1 VSRHFRWSSAY
12 YPSGR
17 SSGGKSA
24 EGGLDPRIRELSHL
38 IRDIPPRQPS
48 QRIIC
53 AECLRVP
60 MAKNQFWRYQPVE
73 GKEGLYCQGCR
84 KTQDGV

>member
-1 VSRHFRWSSAY
+1 
-12 YPSGR
+12 
-17 SSGGKSA
+17 
-24 EGGLDPRIRELSHL
+24 
-38 IRDIPPRQPS
+38 
-48 QRIIC
+48 
-53 AECLRVP
+53 